1 MEKVKATVVRFYKDT
16 NKYNGKEVA
25 VVKLDDIVDDLT
37 GLSFPCV
44 RRYLVANPNI
54 RIDKAVGKEVVLV
67 LEMSPK
73 LKFNVLVGIEQIKQ
87 EVEA

>member
-16 NKYNGKEVA
+16 NKYNGREVA

-73 LKFNVLVGIEQIKQ
+73 LGFNVLAGIEQIKQ
-87 EVEA
+87 EVQA

>member
-16 NKYNGKEVA
+16 NKYNGREIA

-37 GLSFPCV
+37 GLSFPCF
-44 RRYLVANPNI
+44 RRYLVANPNL

-73 LKFNVLVGIEQIKQ
+73 LGFNVLAGIEHIKQ

>member
-1 MEKVKATVVRFYKDT
+1 MEKVKATVVRFYKDEH
-16 NKYNGKEVA
+16 KYNGREIA
-25 VVKLDDIVDDLT
+25 VVKMDDIVDDLT

-44 RRYLVANPNI
+44 RRYLVANPNL

-73 LKFNVLVGIEQIKQ
+73 LNFNVLVGIEKIQ
-87 EVEA
+87 EEVGA